1 MQILWRELV
10 VVMYYGLCVA
20 EILRKCQSEGM
31 EKNTPIFE
39 ETMRDLERLSIRRDT
54 VGRWTEAIPETG
66 WYQDK
71 NGNLYQ

>member
-1 MQILWRELV
+1 
-10 VVMYYGLCVA
+10 
-20 EILRKCQSEGM
+20 M

-54 VGRWTEAIPETG
+54 VGRWTEAVPEAG

-71 NGNLYQ
+71 NGNLYQYDGVVWDEVPKDRVSDLEYLG

>member
-1 MQILWRELV
+1 
-10 VVMYYGLCVA
+10 
-20 EILRKCQSEGM
+20 M

-54 VGRWTEAIPETG
+54 VGRWTEAVPEAG

-71 NGNLYQ
+71 NGNLYQYDGVVWDEVPKDRVSELEFLG

>member
-1 MQILWRELV
+1 
-10 VVMYYGLCVA
+10 
-20 EILRKCQSEGM
+20 M

-54 VGRWTEAIPETG
+54 VGRWTEDVPEAG

-71 NGNLYQ
+71 NGNLYQYDGVLWDEVPKDRVSDLEYLG